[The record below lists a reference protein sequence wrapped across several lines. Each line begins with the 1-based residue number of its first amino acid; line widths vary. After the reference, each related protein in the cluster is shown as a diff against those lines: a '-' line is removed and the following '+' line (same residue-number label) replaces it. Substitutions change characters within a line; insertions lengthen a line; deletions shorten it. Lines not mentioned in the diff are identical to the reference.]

1 MKSTD
6 DPKLRGVENTSES
19 TTVAQM
25 QLEKLKMWS
34 KSGLMQLEKYKLAN
48 LAKKVPNVQETG
60 TLLLVNF
67 KLPMS
72 LFTQQAFMEGLPC
85 P

>member
-19 TTVAQM
+19 TAVAQM

-34 KSGLMQLEKYKLAN
+34 QDWCNWKN
-48 LAKKVPNVQETG
+48 TN
-60 TLLLVNF
+60 
-67 KLPMS
+67 
-72 LFTQQAFMEGLPC
+72 
-85 P
+85 